1 MKEDN
6 AHKEVLIREGFY
18 WKGKALA
25 YEAILRAAGL
35 FKEPP
40 ILHFDD
46 FGRRKNEK
54 ENL

>member
-1 MKEDN
+1 MKESN
-6 AHKEVLIREGFY
+6 EYKECLIREGYF

-40 ILHFDD
+40 ILHLEDL
-46 FGRRKNEK
+46 RKEK
-54 ENL
+54 YEKSL

>member
-1 MKEDN
+1 MKESN
-6 AHKEVLIREGFY
+6 EYKECLIRDGYF

-40 ILHFDD
+40 IIHFDD
-46 FGRRKNEK
+46 FGKEK
-54 ENL
+54 K

>member
-1 MKEDN
+1 MKESN
-6 AHKEVLIREGFY
+6 EYKEHLIRDGHY

-40 ILHFDD
+40 IIHFEDL
-46 FGRRKNEK
+46 RKEK
-54 ENL
+54 R

>member
-1 MKEDN
+1 MKESN
-6 AHKEVLIREGFY
+6 EYKERLIREGYF

-40 ILHFDD
+40 IIKFDD
-46 FGRRKNEK
+46 FGKEK
-54 ENL
+54 K

>member
-1 MKEDN
+1 MKESN
-6 AHKEVLIREGFY
+6 EYKEHIIRDGYF

-40 ILHFDD
+40 IIHFDD
-46 FGRRKNEK
+46 FGKEK
-54 ENL
+54 K